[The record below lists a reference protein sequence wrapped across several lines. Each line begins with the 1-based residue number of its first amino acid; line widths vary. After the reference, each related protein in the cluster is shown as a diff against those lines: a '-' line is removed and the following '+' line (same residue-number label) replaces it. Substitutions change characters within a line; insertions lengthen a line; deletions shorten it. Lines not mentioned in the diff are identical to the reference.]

1 MLDASCVITSRMLQD
16 AAMAFCEKHGL
27 PDAIVA
33 PLAAHIQE
41 NLDSALA
48 EARSQA
54 SSGDGGSAA
63 AEGSLYAGDGA
74 DMQVISIPLVQP

>member
-1 MLDASCVITSRMLQD
+1 MLPEAHVDGDRRAQE
-16 AAMAFCEKHGL
+16 AAEAFCRKHGL

-48 EARSQA
+48 DARS
-54 SSGDGGSAA
+54 
-63 AEGSLYAGDGA
+63 EGSCAADGSQNER
-74 DMQVISIPLVQP
+74 DGLQVSRGGQPS